1 MERRYK
7 LVIFDMDGTI
17 LDTLADLSA
26 AINHTLACFGLPP
39 RSREE
44 VRSFLGNGSRRLVEL
59 SVPEGTPAARAD
71 ELLDYYSAYYKEHC
85 AVHTCPYEGVPELLQ
100 ALRQRGVLTAV
111 VSNKPDFGVQKLCEQ
126 YFAGF
131 FDFYCGERAGIRRKP
146 APDSILEVL
155 RRLRMRPED
164 AVYVGDSE
172 VDVAAAANAG
182 LNCIAVSW
190 GFRSV
195 PELQAAG
202 AQEIVNNTGE
212 LQARLLEE

>member
-1 MERRYK
+1 MKQHYK
-7 LVIFDMDGTI
+7 LVVFDMDGTI

-26 AINHTLACFGLPP
+26 AINHTLSCFGLPQ

-44 VRSFLGNGSRRLVEL
+44 VRGFLGNGSRRLVEL
-59 SVPEGTPAARAD
+59 SAPQGTPASRVD
-71 ELLDYYSAYYKEHC
+71 ELLAYYSAYYKEHC
-85 AVHTCPYEGVPELLQ
+85 AVHTCPYNGVPELLRV
-100 ALRQRGVLTAV
+100 LRQRGVLTAV
-111 VSNKPDFGVQKLCEQ
+111 VSNKPDFGVQKLCAQ
-126 YFAGF
+126 YFAGL

-155 RRLRMRPED
+155 RRLGVRPED

-182 LNCIAVSW
+182 LNCLAVSW

-195 PELQAAG
+195 TELQAAG
-202 AQEIVNNTGE
+202 ARDIVNSTGE
-212 LQARLLEE
+212 LQARLLGE